1 MSSTNDNLDIINV
14 VSEDT
19 TEKEEVSDIFNLY
32 HQCDLSLSFL

>member
-19 TEKEEVSDIFNLY
+19 TEKEEVSDIYSTYTTNAIWV
-32 HQCDLSLSFL
+32 